1 MIDSP
6 EVRSKMLAECRGI
19 LANKAEPRRPGPLE
33 KKVSAVG
40 FSDASFSG
48 MAWTF
53 HSQSRMFL
61 RTVPF
66 ALQQHDSIFK
76 AELQAM
82 VAGQKELMED
92 MNENESYVWCG
103 DNQAAIYVS
112 RRGLTC
118 VWNLNKMLR
127 ELFILKTSKKVGCVL
142 VYVPSEEN
150 VADAA
155 SRVAQEIVVQAPA
168 CLLHPGKWCKEY
180 ESWLN
185 SVSQVPLR

>member
-1 MIDSP
+1 MGCCDYSP

-40 FSDASFSG
+40 FSDASSSG

-142 VYVPSEEN
+142 VRGECRGCSIAGGTRDCSPS
-150 VADAA
+150 
-155 SRVAQEIVVQAPA
+155 SSMSTSSWKMVQ
-168 CLLHPGKWCKEY
+168 
-180 ESWLN
+180 
-185 SVSQVPLR
+185 RI